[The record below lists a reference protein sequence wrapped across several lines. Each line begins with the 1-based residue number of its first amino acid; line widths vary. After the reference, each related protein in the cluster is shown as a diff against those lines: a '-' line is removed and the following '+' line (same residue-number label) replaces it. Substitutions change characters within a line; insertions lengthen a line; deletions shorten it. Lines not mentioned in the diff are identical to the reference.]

1 MMGVSRNRYLKELI
15 EEYIEAGIG
24 VHHWS
29 ELLDKMIE
37 DGHVTIEEIAREF
50 GRDGFQRSIIRP
62 VQTSRDEAGRDK
74 YVVTK
79 SHGIQQASLAFL
91 DDMARVYYERKHH
104 IDASVGR
111 LSIYRDQIIDL
122 HGVDPEDLPDPFDKE
137 EQE

>member
-1 MMGVSRNRYLKELI
+1 MAENRNRYLKELI

-50 GRDGFQRSIIRP
+50 GKDGFQRSIIRP
-62 VQTSRDEAGRDK
+62 VQKSRDATGRDK

-79 SHGIQQASLAFL
+79 SGGIQQAALAFM
-91 DDMARVYYERKHH
+91 DDMVRVYYERKHH
-104 IDASVGR
+104 IDASTGR

-122 HGVDPEDLPDPFDKE
+122 HGIDPEDVADPFEVHDGE
-137 EQE
+137 